1 MGQPTFA
8 GVWPIM
14 PTPLNAD
21 GTIDEDGTRRVVN
34 FLVEGGMDGLW
45 MFGTRGEGP
54 NLLPKY
60 HRRELEVAMEASNGR
75 IPIVT
80 GCGRPGT
87 EHTIENIRVAEA
99 VGVDMVHVTEPY
111 YFKMKEHEMEA
122 HYRAVADAVKVPLV
136 IYFHDTKYP
145 NVRPGVCPPIIKELA
160 ARDNVVGIKVSTR
173 RPANHA
179 VHCVGDAGSDRQL
192 RRDGDGRADV
202 RGGDAGRVRGGP
214 RRRRLPLRPRCMPRC
229 TGSRSRV
236 NGQGGGDSEE
246 DHPAVGR
253 HYRVWPA
260 IGQGAVRGDGAV
272 PRAREHAVAAYAGA
286 GAPET
291 AGLVQG
297 RPGTTNRGLGL
308 TPRPPL
314 HRGAIERGSRFP
326 LSRE

>member
-60 HRRELEVAMEASNGR
+60 HQRELEVAMEASNGR

-80 GCGRPGT
+80 GCGAPGT

-160 ARDNVVGIKVSTR
+160 ARDNVVGIKVSTGDQR
-173 RPANHA
+173 IMQSIAWETQEVTDNFGVMVTDGQMFVA
-179 VHCVGDAGSDRQL
+179 GMLVGCA
-192 RRDGDGRADV
+192 
-202 RGGDAGRVRGGP
+202 
-214 RRRRLPLRPRCMPRC
+214 
-229 TGSRSRV
+229 
-236 NGQGGGDSEE
+236 
-246 DHPAVGR
+246 
-253 HYRVWPA
+253 
-260 IGQGAVRGDGAV
+260 
-272 PRAREHAVAAYAGA
+272 
-286 GAPET
+286 
-291 AGLVQG
+291 
-297 RPGTTNRGLGL
+297 GTTPPEAAFAPKMYAEMYRL
-308 TPRPPL
+308 TQQGEWDKAL
-314 HRGAIERGSRFP
+314 EIQKKIIP
-326 LSRE
+326 LSDAITGYGPPSGKALYAAMGLCQEHVSMPLQRMPEPARQNLLDLFEAGNYA